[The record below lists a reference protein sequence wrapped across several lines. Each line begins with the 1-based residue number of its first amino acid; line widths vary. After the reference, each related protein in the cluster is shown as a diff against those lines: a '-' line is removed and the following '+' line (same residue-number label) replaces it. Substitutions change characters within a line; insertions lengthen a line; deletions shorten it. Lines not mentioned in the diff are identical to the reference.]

1 MGKISKKTKDKKA
14 VDVLSYHLV
23 PKMEIVSE
31 NEKNRILQKYGITPE
46 QLPKMLTSDPS
57 VIALGAKKG
66 DVIKIYRED
75 RTGKYLAYKL
85 VVEG

>member
-1 MGKISKKTKDKKA
+1 M
-14 VDVLSYHLV
+14 DVLSYHLV

-31 NEKNRILQKYGITPE
+31 NEKNRILQKYEITPE

-57 VIALGAKKG
+57 VIALGAKKS

-75 RTGKYLAYKL
+75 KTGKYLAYKI